1 MVLIKNI
8 IRDLQK
14 SHFYKNT
21 TRGYIDLYKKIIKA
35 NPQLEQ
41 PAEGEE
47 EWLRHWRKY
56 DRHLSPLCYRIFSR
70 YVKEGTDIIPL
81 EFVASMVEP
90 VLTPHKYQF
99 YYSDKNNFN
108 KLLPRAFMPQT
119 FLMNIDGLMFD
130 GEYNLL
136 KHAEIDSYLKEMAG
150 LHDRLVLKPSRQ
162 SSGVG
167 VQILQK
173 NDKGVLVN
181 NKGKTLSLQILDE
194 DYGANYLLQECVV
207 QSDYMAQ
214 FNPSS
219 INTIRIAIYRNEN
232 GEVNYMSAVLRIG
245 AKGADVDNAHAGGV
259 FCGVSNEGKIGNYVC
274 DWLGRRQV
282 KYNGLDFE
290 NNDWGIPNYDM
301 VKEFAISVSKH
312 LVHHDLVALDIALN
326 KDNEPR
332 LIELNVGGFSAWL
345 FLMGGNSV
353 FSGLEDSIME
363 RCYKQYQ
370 KLEYFIWTPIHR
382 NQYLR
387 G

>member
-1 MVLIKNI
+1 MKSIVRNILKKRLYRQSVKNY
-8 IRDLQK
+8 L
-14 SHFYKNT
+14 S
-21 TRGYIDLYKKIIKA
+21 LYRQIIKE
-35 NPQLEQ
+35 NPDLSI
-41 PAEGEE
+41 PAPGEN
-47 EWLRHWRKY
+47 EWLKHWRKY
-56 DRHLSPLCYRIFSR
+56 DRHLSPLCYRVFSR

-90 VLTPHKYQF
+90 VLTPHKYLF

-136 KHAEIDSYLKEMAG
+136 IHSEIDAYLKNVAN
-150 LHDRLVLKPSRQ
+150 LHNRLVLKPSRQ

-167 VQILQK
+167 VQILRK
-173 NDKGVLVN
+173 NDDGVLVN
-181 NKGKTLSLQILDE
+181 NKGKALSLQMLDE

-207 QSDYMAQ
+207 QSDYMAL

-219 INTIRIAIYRNEN
+219 INTIRIATYRDEN
-232 GEVNYMSAVLRIG
+232 GELNYMSAVLRIG
-245 AKGADVDNAHAGGV
+245 AKGADVDNAHAGGM

-274 DWLGRRQV
+274 DWLGRKQV

-290 NNDWGIPNYDM
+290 NNDWVIPNYDV
-301 VKEFAISVSKH
+301 VKEFAIKVSER
-312 LVHHDLVALDIALN
+312 LIHHDLIALDIALSEN
-326 KDNEPR
+326 NEPR
-332 LIELNVGGFSAWL
+332 LIEFNVGGFSAWL

-363 RCYKQYQ
+363 RCYEQYQ
-370 KLEYFIWTPIHR
+370 KLEYFVWTPIEKV
-382 NQYLR
+382 
-387 G
+387 

>member
-1 MVLIKNI
+1 MFFNV
-8 IRDLQK
+8 IRNLQK
-14 SHFYKNT
+14 CYSYKSAV
-21 TRGYIDLYKKIIKA
+21 RIYMDLYKRIIKID
-35 NPQLEQ
+35 PQLAQSAKREK
-41 PAEGEE
+41 

-56 DRHLSPLCYRIFSR
+56 DRHLSPLCYRVFSR
-70 YVKEGTDIIPL
+70 YVKEGMNIIPL

-90 VLTPHKYQF
+90 VLTPHKYLF
-99 YYSDKNNFN
+99 YYSDKNNFS
-108 KLLPRAFMPQT
+108 KLLPRAFIPQT

-130 GEYNLL
+130 GEYNVL
-136 KHAEIDSYLKEMAG
+136 KHDEIDGYLKKMAD
-150 LHDRLVLKPSRQ
+150 LHGRLVLKPSRQ

-167 VQILQK
+167 VQILQR

-181 NKGKTLSLQILDE
+181 NKGKALSLQMLDE
-194 DYGANYLLQECVV
+194 DYGANYLVQECVV

-219 INTIRIAIYRNEN
+219 INTIATYRDES

-245 AKGADVDNAHAGGV
+245 AKGADVDNAHAGGM
-259 FCGVSNEGKIGNYVC
+259 FCGVSSEGKIGNYVC

-282 KYNGLDFE
+282 KYNGLDFD
-290 NNDWGIPNYDM
+290 NNDWSIPNYDM

-312 LVHHDLVALDIALN
+312 LIHHDLVALDIALN
-326 KDNEPR
+326 KDNEPQ

-382 NQYLR
+382 NQCLR

>member
-1 MVLIKNI
+1 MKSIVRNILKKRLYRQSVKNY
-8 IRDLQK
+8 L
-14 SHFYKNT
+14 S
-21 TRGYIDLYKKIIKA
+21 LYRQIIKE
-35 NPQLEQ
+35 NPDLSI
-41 PAEGEE
+41 PAPGEN
-47 EWLRHWRKY
+47 EWLKHWRKY
-56 DRHLSPLCYRIFSR
+56 DRHLSPLCYRVFSR

-90 VLTPHKYQF
+90 VLTPHKYLF

-136 KHAEIDSYLKEMAG
+136 KHGEIDDFLKKMVD
-150 LHDRLVLKPSRQ
+150 LHGRLVLKPSRQ

-167 VQILQK
+167 VQILQR

-181 NKGKTLSLQILDE
+181 NKGKALSLQMLDE
-194 DYGANYLLQECVV
+194 DYGANYLLQECIV

-219 INTIRIAIYRNEN
+219 INTIRIATYRDEK
-232 GEVNYMSAVLRIG
+232 GEINCLSAGLRIG
-245 AKGADVDNAHAGGV
+245 ASGADVDNAHAGGV
-259 FCGVSNEGKIGNYVC
+259 FCGISSEGKIADYVC
-274 DWLGRRQV
+274 NWLGSKEL

-290 NNDWGIPNYDM
+290 NNAWIIPNYDI
-301 VKEFAISVSKH
+301 VKKFAINVSEH
-312 LVHHDLVALDIALN
+312 LIHHDLMALDIALN
-326 KDNEPR
+326 ENNEPR
-332 LIELNVGGFSAWL
+332 LIEFNVGGFGAWF

-353 FSGLEDSIME
+353 FSGFEDSIME

-382 NQYLR
+382 NQCLR